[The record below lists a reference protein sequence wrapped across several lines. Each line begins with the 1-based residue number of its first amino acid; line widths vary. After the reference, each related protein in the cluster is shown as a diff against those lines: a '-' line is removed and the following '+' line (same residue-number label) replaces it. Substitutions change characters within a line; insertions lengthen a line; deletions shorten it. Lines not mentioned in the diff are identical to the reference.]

1 MALSLDPANKT
12 ISVPQ
17 SDLTLV
23 SGTLYTMD
31 TEGYFRQS
39 LMALLASE
47 DYIWCEDA
55 YKHNTEVTVVGVTYA
70 RFIEVINMFA
80 VEFTPNSQWTVVLEG
95 SNNNIFDVG
104 GMVLVQNQVQVI
116 PSNAA
121 GLIVAESSYTPAQ
134 ISDAVWDEVL

>member
-1 MALSLDPANKT
+1 MALSLNPANKT

-31 TEGYFRQS
+31 TEAYFRQS

-55 YKHNTEVTVVGVTYA
+55 YKHNTQVTIVGVTYA
-70 RFIEVINMFA
+70 RFIEVINNFT
-80 VEFTPNSQWTVVLEG
+80 VEFTPNSQWTVLLEG

-104 GMVLVQNQVQVI
+104 GLVLVQNQVQVI
-116 PSNAA
+116 PNNAA
-121 GLIVAESSYTPAQ
+121 GLVVVAADLTPTDIAA
-134 ISDAVWDEVL
+134 AVWDEDL